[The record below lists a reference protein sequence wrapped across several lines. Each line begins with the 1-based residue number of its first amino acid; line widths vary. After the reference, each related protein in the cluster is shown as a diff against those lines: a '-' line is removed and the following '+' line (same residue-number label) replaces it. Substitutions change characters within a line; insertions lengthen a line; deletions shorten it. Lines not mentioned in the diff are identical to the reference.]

1 MEMGQCDSLVFEL
14 HSKSVILSGD
24 KGTNCCV
31 ALQVIEKKDQCES
44 GCMYDYKGQK
54 WAF

>member
-1 MEMGQCDSLVFEL
+1 MEMGQGDVLVFEL
-14 HSKSVILSGD
+14 HRNSVIISVDMLINS
-24 KGTNCCV
+24 CV